1 MADAHY
7 AEWAGAQRPFRLRFG
22 DVLDLEE
29 ACGKVGVGA
38 LYLRMGRHEYFAKDV
53 YHTILRGL
61 IGGGMAPSEARRLVD
76 DRFDHVPMATSL
88 NLAVEILVNLM
99 AGIEP
104 DDTQAKGDPDTPHDT
119 GGILASFAKVGIP
132 PESIRAMSYADFVNM
147 ARAMGGKE
155 VQPPSEDEFLDMIA
169 NLEG

>member
-29 ACGKVGVGA
+29 ACGKVGIGA
-38 LYLRMGRHEYFAKDV
+38 LYLRMGSHQYFAKDV
-53 YHTILRGL
+53 FETIRLGL
-61 IGGGMAPSEARRLVD
+61 IGGGMPPSEARSLVQE
-76 DRFDHVPMATSL
+76 RFEHVPMADSL
-88 NLAVEILVNLM
+88 NLAMSILVNMM

-104 DDTQAKGDPDTPHDT
+104 DEAKAKGDPAEPHDT
-119 GGILASFAKVGIP
+119 GAILASFVKIGIP

-147 ARAMGGKE
+147 ARAMGGKD
-155 VQPPSEDEFLDMIA
+155 VQPPSEDEFLDMVA
-169 NLEG
+169 KLEG